1 MIRCLIR
8 SQLGK
13 SNNSSPGFVSSL
25 KDLNTRGTFIQQAD
39 KLKCNISLQLHRK
52 AYIWT
57 LARNWKLKL
66 SSRLSPAEPSSS
78 PWLEW
83 WSICWSLSLTI
94 VAVRP
99 KYNQSEIWNWIWQ
112 EEVGL
117 LTNWAGERH
126 RVEIGGE
133 GGRGWERGDG
143 WGGGHCS
150 LCGKEVRQA
159 APKERLCKHNG
170 GAGYTEPLHWD
181 CNQLQCPLSIITP
194 PRYNQVQPVIITKQ
208 L

>member
-1 MIRCLIR
+1 MIEREYSNIYVLITGGEEVWGATGR
-8 SQLGK
+8 RFCNWIQIHCFARGLFQLK
-13 SNNSSPGFVSSL
+13 WWSVAWFDHSWEKAIIL
-25 KDLNTRGTFIQQAD
+25 LRDLFRHWKILIHGVHSYSRLI
-39 KLKCNISLQLHRK
+39 KCNISLQLHRK

-112 EEVGL
+112 EG
-117 LTNWAGERH
+117 
-126 RVEIGGE
+126 VELHTE
-133 GGRGWERGDG
+133 WG
-143 WGGGHCS
+143 WGWRFRRRRRGHFC
-150 LCGKEVRQA
+150 LCVH
-159 APKERLCKHNG
+159 L
-170 GAGYTEPLHWD
+170 
-181 CNQLQCPLSIITP
+181 
-194 PRYNQVQPVIITKQ
+194 
-208 L
+208 